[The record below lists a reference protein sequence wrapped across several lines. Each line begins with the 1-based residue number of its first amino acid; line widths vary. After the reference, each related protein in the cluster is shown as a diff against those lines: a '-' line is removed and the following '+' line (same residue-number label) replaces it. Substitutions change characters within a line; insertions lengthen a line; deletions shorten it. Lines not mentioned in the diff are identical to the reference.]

1 MKRALAL
8 VVGLTLALAGLARP
22 PAVEAQEPYPSR
34 PISLVAPFPPGGV
47 TDITARPLA
56 SVLERILKNPV
67 LVVNKPG
74 AAGTV
79 GRQAVAVSK
88 PDGYTLMV
96 DLVSISNGP
105 PVDELFGRP
114 PAYTLDQFVPIARLT
129 NDIPILVV
137 NAQTPW
143 KSVAELVA
151 DLRKRPGE
159 YTFSSSGLYGASH
172 VPMAWF
178 LQAAGNLQMKHLPT
192 TGGGPAMTAV
202 LGNHAQMWV
211 SPTGVAAPHIKAGK
225 VRALATLG
233 GTRHPRFPEVPT
245 LKELGYDIEY
255 YFWVGLFAPR
265 GVPAPVLKTIQDAV
279 RQAVHDPEFRDAMDK
294 VQTEV
299 AYLDAEEF
307 KRFWERDARAIA
319 AVIKRIGRV
328 EK

>member
-1 MKRALAL
+1 MSRRVLAAGALIA
-8 VVGLTLALAGLARP
+8 VVLTGAAW
-22 PAVEAQEPYPSR
+22 AQEPYPLR
-34 PISLVAPFPPGGV
+34 PITIFVPFPPGGV

-56 SVLERILKNPV
+56 AVLERILKNPV
-67 LVVNKPG
+67 VVANKGG
-74 AAGTV
+74 AAGNV

-105 PVDELFGRP
+105 AVDALFERP
-114 PAYTLDQFVPIARLT
+114 PAYTLDQFIPIARLT

-137 NAQTPW
+137 NAETPW
-143 KSVAELVA
+143 KSVADLVA
-151 DLRKRPGE
+151 DLKKRPGE
-159 YTFSSSGLYGASH
+159 FTFSSSGLYGASH

-178 LQAAGNLQMKHLPT
+178 LQAAGGLQMKHLPT

-233 GTRHPRFPEVPT
+233 GTRHPRFPDVPT
-245 LKELGYDIEY
+245 LKGLGHDIEY
-255 YFWVGLFAPR
+255 YFWVGLFAPK
-265 GVPAPVLKTIQDAV
+265 GVPPQALKTVGDAV
-279 RQAVHDPEFRDAMDK
+279 RKAVHDPEFAGAMDK

-299 AYLDAEEF
+299 AFLDAPAF
-307 KRFWERDARAIA
+307 RQFWEREARTIA
-319 AVIKRIGRV
+319 AVIKRIGKV
-328 EK
+328 EKK